1 MSTHIYLEGNLG
13 QHECRI
19 CGETYDDGHH
29 LRPMP
34 EPFISLS
41 SDEGLRKRWRELV
54 GELMEIERAQGLHP
68 KVLPKILSRR

>member
-29 LRPMP
+29 LRPIP
-34 EPFISLS
+34 DTLISLS
-41 SDEGLRKRWRELV
+41 SEEGLRKRRRQ
-54 GELMEIERAQGLHP
+54 LMDEVNQIERAKGWPLTF
-68 KVLPKILSRR
+68 